1 MAEAK
6 ERAAI
11 AQSSKEHCD
20 RGRPS
25 ANGAQN
31 RALAVSS
38 GNVGECAPS
47 PFEGSAVVASQVRP
61 RAVSEAKLQANR
73 ANAKK
78 STGPRTAHGKAWSRR
93 NALRHGLTSR
103 IVLFDPEGTP
113 VDPNLQDLL
122 QDLKQKVAI
131 GQDPSDPILQSAV
144 REYAHQYLAIQIE
157 VRLVKNGFDDSNTP
171 VSLRNLNRY
180 RTTSERAL
188 LKSLAQRSVT
198 K

>member
-6 ERAAI
+6 EKAAI
-11 AQSSKEHCD
+11 AQNSTENRDPS
-20 RGRPS
+20 RPS
-25 ANGAQN
+25 ANGARN
-31 RALAVSS
+31 PTLAVSS
-38 GNVGECAPS
+38 GDVAECAPS
-47 PFEGSAVVASQVRP
+47 PFEGRATAVSQSKP

-78 STGPRTAHGKAWSRR
+78 STGPRTALGKAWSRR

-103 IVLFDPEGTP
+103 IVLFDPQATR

-131 GQDPSDPILQSAV
+131 GQDPSDPILQSAG

-157 VRLVKNGFDDSNTP
+157 ARLVQNGFDDSNSS
-171 VSLRNLNRY
+171 VSLHNLNRY
-180 RTTSERAL
+180 RTTSKRAL
-188 LKSLAQRSVT
+188 LKSLAKRSVT

>member
-1 MAEAK
+1 MSEAK
-6 ERAAI
+6 EKAAI
-11 AQSSKEHCD
+11 AQSSRENCD
-20 RGRPS
+20 PSRPS
-25 ANGAQN
+25 TNGARN
-31 RALAVSS
+31 STPAVSS
-38 GNVGECAPS
+38 GDVGECAPS
-47 PFEGSAVVASQVRP
+47 PFEGRATVVSQAKS

-78 STGPRTAHGKAWSRR
+78 STGPRTARGKAWSRR

-103 IVLFDPEGTP
+103 IVLFDPQASP

-122 QDLKQKVAI
+122 QDLKPKVGI
-131 GQDPSDPILQSAV
+131 GQDPSDPILQSAG
-144 REYAHQYLAIQIE
+144 REYAHQYLAIRIE
-157 VRLVKNGFDDSNTP
+157 ARLVQNGFDDSNAP

-188 LKSLAQRSVT
+188 LKSLTKRSVT